1 MLGNSTYL
9 DVGRNEACNICVIVA
24 VSKAHSSG
32 ETSVIY
38 CLKLNAVDEVDAVEG
53 HPFRLSKPSFRY
65 IWDNDEVSTEKIQF
79 GSVVKYVEVGQEYL
93 YMGNTE
99 RPRMVGSIFYF
110 PPYWKKSLLQHAY
123 ISYQFFMLAK
133 QLFHVSKLFLL

>member
-9 DVGRNEACNICVIVA
+9 DVGSNEACNICVIVA

-32 ETSVIY
+32 ETSIIY
-38 CLKLNAVDEVDAVEG
+38 CLKLNAVGEVIEG

-65 IWDNDEVSTEKIQF
+65 IWENDEVSTEKIQF
-79 GSVVKYVEVGQEYL
+79 VSVVKYVEIGQEYL
-93 YMGNTE
+93 YMGNTK

-110 PPYWKKSLLQHAY
+110 PSLLEEVALQHAY
-123 ISYQFFMLAK
+123 ISYQFFMPAK